1 MTYFA
6 VTYTYGAPEADLAT
20 RRAEHREYLAG
31 LPELVVSGPWDDGRG
46 ALLVFRAES
55 AVAVDGLVTRD
66 PFVEAG
72 FVADRAVHAWN
83 PILGPLTEHL

>member
-1 MTYFA
+1 MD
-6 VTYTYGAPEADLAT
+6 G
-20 RRAEHREYLAG
+20 
-31 LPELVVSGPWDDGRG
+31 GRG
-46 ALLVFRAES
+46 ALLIFRAES